1 MKYIL
6 SFFLVFLTSQC
17 SHLTEKTLYKQS
29 NLTDP
34 VKYITLMGNEKTEYF
49 INAEMLDNDS
59 SYHYNIRFLESGK
72 IMNVLKYDSKY
83 FEMEKSS
90 IESERSMQFLISDT
104 LDKWGPTYFGES
116 TSGFYDTFVVNNI
129 LSKPNLV
136 KRINKISDDEKRLFH
151 IIDSLAKVRNI
162 NIKKVD
168 SIGVIGWFKYEF

>member
-1 MKYIL
+1 
-6 SFFLVFLTSQC
+6 
-17 SHLTEKTLYKQS
+17 
-29 NLTDP
+29 
-34 VKYITLMGNEKTEYF
+34 
-49 INAEMLDNDS
+49 
-59 SYHYNIRFLESGK
+59 
-72 IMNVLKYDSKY
+72 MNVLKYDSKY